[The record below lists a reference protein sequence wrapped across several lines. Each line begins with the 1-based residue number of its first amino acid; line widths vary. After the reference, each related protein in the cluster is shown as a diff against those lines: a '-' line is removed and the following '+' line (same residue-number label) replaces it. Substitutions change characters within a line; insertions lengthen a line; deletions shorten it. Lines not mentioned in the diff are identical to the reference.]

1 VGYFSKEPACR
12 AEFVVGKGG
21 CNIED
26 ERMDFKVDIPEP
38 LLFNPLKHYLPFIRG
53 FVSSRTLT
61 IYDPGLKELTR
72 ELKHIG
78 TCVMDIYTGQLTQ
91 EVIFKEILDFLETS
105 NLKEKEVYKSWTG
118 TDFDDYRIVA
128 LSDTSQWTLKYHN
141 HETRY
146 IHIFPARSSP
156 YSFRIKANTLKS
168 AILYIIIFGKDY
180 ISDDDLN
187 AARAL
192 AGLSPVREAADTEAV
207 TEMIEILR
215 K

>member
-1 VGYFSKEPACR
+1 
-12 AEFVVGKGG
+12 
-21 CNIED
+21 
-26 ERMDFKVDIPEP
+26 MDFKVDIPEP
-38 LLFNPLKHYLPFIRG
+38 LLFNPLKHYLPFIRD
-53 FVSSRTLT
+53 FVSNRTLS
-61 IYDPGLKELTR
+61 INDLRLKVLTR

-78 TCVMDIYTGQLTQ
+78 TCVMDIYTGELTQ
-91 EVIFKEILDFLETS
+91 EVIFKEVRAFLET
-105 NLKEKEVYKSWTG
+105 NDLKGKEVYKSWSG
-118 TDFDDYRIVA
+118 TDFNDYRIVA

-146 IHIFPARSSP
+146 VHIFPARSSP
-156 YSFRIKANTLKS
+156 HSFRIKANTLKS

-180 ISDDDLN
+180 VSEDDLN

-192 AGLSPVREAADTEAV
+192 AGLSPVKEVADTEAV

>member
-1 VGYFSKEPACR
+1 MVNYGL
-12 AEFVVGKGG
+12 
-21 CNIED
+21 
-26 ERMDFKVDIPEP
+26 IPEP
-38 LLFNPLKHYLPFIRG
+38 ILFSPLKHYLPYIRG
-53 FVSSRTLT
+53 FACSRTMT
-61 IYDPGLKELTR
+61 INEPRLKELTR

-78 TCVMDIYTGQLTQ
+78 TCVMDIYTGNLSQ
-91 EVIFKEILDFLETS
+91 ENIFNEILEFLEI
-105 NLKEKEVYKSWTG
+105 NKLKGKEFYKAWTG
-118 TDFDDYRIVA
+118 TGFDDFRIVT

-156 YSFRIKANTLKS
+156 HSFRVKANTLKS

-180 ISDDDLN
+180 VSDDDLN

-192 AGLSPVREAADTEAV
+192 MGLSPVKEVADAEAV

>member
-1 VGYFSKEPACR
+1 
-12 AEFVVGKGG
+12 
-21 CNIED
+21 
-26 ERMDFKVDIPEP
+26 MDTLIKIPEP
-38 LLFNPLKHYLPFIRG
+38 ILFNPLKHYLPFIKD
-53 FVSSRTLT
+53 FVGNRTFS
-61 IYDPGLKELTR
+61 INDPHLQELTR

-78 TCVMDIYTGQLTQ
+78 TCVMDIYTGNLSQ
-91 EVIFKEILDFLETS
+91 EDIFKEILDFLEI
-105 NLKEKEVYKSWTG
+105 NHLDEKDFYKSWTG
-118 TDFDDYRIVA
+118 TGFDDFRTVT

-146 IHIFPARSSP
+146 VHIFPARSSP
-156 YSFRIKANTLKS
+156 HSFRVKANTLKS

-180 ISDDDLN
+180 VSDDDLN

-192 AGLSPVREAADTEAV
+192 MGLSPVKEVADAEAV